1 LFYVAQF
8 MLWRPLQCKRFVTGT
23 CMGNSGQRP
32 LVTSYDSMLGELL
45 FECVVCIAE
54 ALLEGLLEG
63 VREAFSRGSSQDRSA
78 G

>member
-1 LFYVAQF
+1 
-8 MLWRPLQCKRFVTGT
+8 
-23 CMGNSGQRP
+23 MGNSGQRP
-32 LVTSYDSMLGELL
+32 VVTSYDSMLGELL

-63 VREAFSRGSSQDRSA
+63 VREAFSRGSNHDRNA